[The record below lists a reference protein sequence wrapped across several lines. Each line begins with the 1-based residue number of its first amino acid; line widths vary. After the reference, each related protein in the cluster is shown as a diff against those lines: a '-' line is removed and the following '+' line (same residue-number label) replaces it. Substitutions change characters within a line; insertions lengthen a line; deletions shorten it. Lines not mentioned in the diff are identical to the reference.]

1 MEIKKI
7 MGNTADFFNEH
18 VAPLH
23 KITSVES
30 ITTGEN
36 NDEQGWKLTVE
47 VIEEKEYMKKYAK
60 DEMIGV
66 YDVYLNKDV
75 EITSFKRRDIR
86 YRSAIDQEV

>member
-7 MGNTADFFNEH
+7 MGNTKEFFNEH

-23 KITSVES
+23 KITAVEE
-30 ITTGEN
+30 TEDG
-36 NDEQGWKLTVE
+36 GWKLIVETV
-47 VIEEKEYMKKYAK
+47 EEKEYMKKYAK

-86 YRSAIDQEV
+86 YRSAIDLES